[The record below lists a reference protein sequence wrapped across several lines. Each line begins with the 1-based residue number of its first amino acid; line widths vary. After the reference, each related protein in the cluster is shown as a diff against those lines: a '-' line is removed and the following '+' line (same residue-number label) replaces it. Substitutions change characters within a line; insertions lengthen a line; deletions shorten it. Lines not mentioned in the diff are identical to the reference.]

1 MKSCEAR
8 QYSDQKVCH
17 RCNLVWDMND
27 PEPPE
32 CRPEPGE
39 KQRGRAAIEQLR
51 RSLGKE
57 SSTGGCVTGNNE
69 R

>member
-51 RSLGKE
+51 QSLEK
-57 SSTGGCVTGNNE
+57 
-69 R
+69 

>member
-27 PEPPE
+27 LEPPE
-32 CRPEPGE
+32 CRPEPDPEGGA
-39 KQRGRAAIEQLR
+39 KRRGRATMERLR
-51 RSLGKE
+51 RSLEK
-57 SSTGGCVTGNNE
+57 
-69 R
+69 

>member
-1 MKSCEAR
+1 MKPCEAR

-32 CRPEPGE
+32 CPLEASPERE
-39 KQRGRAAIEQLR
+39 ALRASGRAAMERIR
-51 RSLGKE
+51 RLMKK
-57 SSTGGCVTGNNE
+57 
-69 R
+69 